1 MFELFKNIDETNK
14 INILREL
21 DSNTLSYVKNKKILS
36 SFQKDNFICIV
47 LSGNIQ
53 IIKNDIG
60 GNRILIEDLHQ
71 DDIFGSITANIS
83 SDEYEIIT
91 KEDSTVMV
99 IDIDH
104 ILRNNNETFMYN
116 IFLKNLLNFFYQKI
130 IEFNNRIEIITNMT
144 IRNKLLAYFK
154 TMAKNNNGRF
164 FILPFSYSELAN
176 YLVMNRSAM
185 SRELRHLKDEGLIE
199 IKGKKIKL
207 LYNN

>member
-1 MFELFKNIDETNK
+1 MFELFKNIDETSK

-21 DSNTLSYVKNKKILS
+21 DGNTLSYTKNKKILS
-36 SFQKDNFICIV
+36 SFQKDDFVCII

-53 IIKNDIG
+53 VIKNDVS
-60 GNRILIEDLHQ
+60 GNRLVIEDLHK

-91 KEDSTVMV
+91 KEDSTIIV
-99 IDIDH
+99 IEFDH
-104 ILRNNNETFMYN
+104 ILRNNNLNPMYS
-116 IFLKNLLNFFYQKI
+116 IFLKNLLEILYQKI
-130 IEFNNRIEIITNMT
+130 TEFNNRIEIITNMT

-154 TMAKNNNGRF
+154 LMTKNNNGRF

-176 YLVMNRSAM
+176 YLATNRSAM
-185 SRELRHLKDEGLIE
+185 TRELKHLKDEGLIE

-207 LYNN
+207 LYYN